1 MPSTTSPQPNP
12 LLLRSPNAIMM
23 PPDMQPHPYP
33 PQAQQYQRPATPP
46 AVHYADFVNPQHT
59 PQGSPSKSH
68 APPGACYDLPTA
80 FDASLR
86 LGPAP
91 TPLLPPPSFPLSSS
105 TAAPATAVTM
115 AQAQAQAAPTA
126 AAIAP
131 AMASGISHATAGAD
145 RKENTP
151 PSVATGNVSPGRG
164 AALQPSSPKKDAF
177 MTQAA
182 ASRAEPYRAPPVA
195 PPASGALTGGRP
207 AYVQRGMSQD
217 DVEKLQKPAV
227 RRLANVTQL
236 CKWPRSTISFD

>member
-1 MPSTTSPQPNP
+1 MPAAANPQPNP
-12 LLLRSPNAIMM
+12 LLLRSPNALMM

-33 PQAQQYQRPATPP
+33 PQSQPQHYQRPATPP

-68 APPGACYDLPTA
+68 APPGACYDLPAA
-80 FDASLR
+80 FDASVR

-91 TPLLPPPSFPLSSS
+91 TPLLPPPSPSN
-105 TAAPATAVTM
+105 AAPAPAIPTAH
-115 AQAQAQAAPTA
+115 AAPTA
-126 AAIAP
+126 AAMAP
-131 AMASGISHATAGAD
+131 SMTTGMPYAAVGAD

-151 PSVATGNVSPGRG
+151 PAAGSASPGRG
-164 AALQPSSPKKDAF
+164 AVAPQPSSPKKDAF

-207 AYVQRGMSQD
+207 AYVQRGLSPEDM
-217 DVEKLQKPAV
+217 EKLQKPAV

-236 CKWPRSTISFD
+236 CTCP

>member
-1 MPSTTSPQPNP
+1 MPTTTNPQTNP

-68 APPGACYDLPTA
+68 APPGACYDLPMA

-91 TPLLPPPSFPLSSS
+91 TPLLPPPSS
-105 TAAPATAVTM
+105 
-115 AQAQAQAAPTA
+115 PTA
-126 AAIAP
+126 ASPAP
-131 AMASGISHATAGAD
+131 AVPLAQGQTAAAVALAMASGMPHATAGAD

-151 PSVATGNVSPGRG
+151 PAANAGNVSPGRG
-164 AALQPSSPKKDAF
+164 APLQPSSPKKDTF

-207 AYVQRGMSQD
+207 AYVQRGISQED
-217 DVEKLQKPAV
+217 MEKLQKPAV

-236 CKWPRSTISFD
+236 CKWWHDI